1 MQVTRPPRA
10 LDVTVDRRQ
19 TSPRPPT
26 APARRRTTRVAA
38 VAGLVAAAVVGFASP
53 ASAHV
58 TLTPSTTA
66 AGAGALLQ
74 FSFSHGC
81 DGSPTTALTI
91 QVPEGI
97 NTVAPTRTALW
108 EVELQSETLDPPVT
122 DSHGA
127 ELTERVASV
136 TYSSRTPVPD
146 GVRDVVELSVQLPE
160 AEGETLAFPV
170 IQTCQDGETAWIE
183 VPADE
188 ADAEELEHP
197 APTITLTAP
206 AGDDAHGDGDEEA
219 AEADESDEAEASAGA
234 ETGTEASEESG
245 AASETDDSDG
255 STDGLSLVA
264 LGVAVIAAL
273 LGGAAL
279 YLQRRRT

>member
-1 MQVTRPPRA
+1 
-10 LDVTVDRRQ
+10 VDLRR
-19 TSPRPPT
+19 TSLRPPT
-26 APARRRTTRVAA
+26 APAPARRRTTRVAT
-38 VAGLVAAAVVGFASP
+38 VVGLVAVAVVGLASP

-58 TLTPSTTA
+58 SLTPSTTA
-66 AGAGALLQ
+66 AGASAILE

-91 QVPEGI
+91 RMPEGI

-108 EVELQSETLDPPVT
+108 EVELETETLDPPVT

-136 TYSSRTPVPD
+136 TYSTPTPVPD
-146 GVRDVVELSVQLPE
+146 GVRDAVELSVHLPE

-170 IQTCQDGETAWIE
+170 IQTCEGGESEWIE
-183 VPADE
+183 VPTDG
-188 ADAEELEHP
+188 ADAAELEYP

-206 AGDDAHGDGDEEA
+206 AGDDAHDDGDKEV
-219 AEADESDEAEASAGA
+219 ADSVESEGSEVSAGSDDSA
-234 ETGTEASEESG
+234 EESSEES
-245 AASETDDSDG
+245 SEADDSEG
-255 STDGLSLVA
+255 STDGLSWAA
-264 LGVAVIAAL
+264 LGIAVVAAL

-279 YLQRRRT
+279 VLQRRRT